1 MIAALT
7 RILGREPT
15 EAEKKNFEANF
26 AAAFSEPLPKQELAP
41 FNPMTGSYETIS
53 DQFGE

>member
-15 EAEKKNFEANF
+15 EAEIEAFEANF
-26 AAAFSEPLPKQELAP
+26 AKAFSEPLPKMELAP
-41 FNPMTGSYETIS
+41 FNRITGEYETIS
-53 DQFGE
+53 DQFGR